1 MNYRIQMLRN
11 KMAGLNLQGMIIKNP
26 INVKYLTRIEAEG
39 ELLIT
44 RKENIYITDARYI
57 EHVKSILTPFDEIV
71 VADIRSVSKDDYEN
85 FFLFCENVGF
95 EENFVTYADYKEY
108 MHKYKIN
115 NFVEAVSIIES
126 LREVKEQEEIKNIE
140 KACKVTDQCF
150 EMLLK
155 FIKPG
160 LTEKE
165 IAKKIEEYY
174 KENAERSII

>member
-108 MHKYKIN
+108 MHKYYTIQHSLIMDQKIKIKSRN
-115 NFVEAVSIIES
+115 YSYQKNFFTI
-126 LREVKEQEEIKNIE
+126 
-140 KACKVTDQCF
+140 
-150 EMLLK
+150 
-155 FIKPG
+155 FIKKVL
-160 LTEKE
+160 LTIFLYGKKRQSEKL
-165 IAKKIEEYY
+165 
-174 KENAERSII
+174 